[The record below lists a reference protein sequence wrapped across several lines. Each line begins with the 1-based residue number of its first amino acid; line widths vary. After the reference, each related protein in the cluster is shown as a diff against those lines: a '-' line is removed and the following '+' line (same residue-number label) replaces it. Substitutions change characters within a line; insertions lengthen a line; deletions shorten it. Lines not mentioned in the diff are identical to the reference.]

1 MADIKKRHVVSFEK
15 MNALHPDLAAAFQEK
30 YPKGFSDY
38 LNDLVKYPKPDG
50 TSFYAVTV
58 ETADAIYLVKINVK
72 TDDLEDVARWLE
84 GEEDAETEA
93 VAGGAPDSPEDS
105 GERALLRK
113 VPESTALLGLSIL
126 TGLLCGLAAVALKV
140 SIHAIQGWLSSG
152 IMPGSRLPYL
162 VLPGV
167 GMLLSLL
174 IVKYLVRD
182 NIGHGV
188 TKVLQAVSKNESK
201 IKRHNIWSSLVTSAL
216 TIGFGGSVGAEAPI
230 VYTGA
235 AIGSNLGR
243 YTGMS
248 YRGMTLL
255 LGCGAAGAVAGIFNA
270 PLAGVLFT
278 LEILLFNLSMSG
290 ILPLLLSSI
299 SATLVSYLCLG
310 RVSPFAATIVDFRM
324 GNVPFYLLLGMLC
337 GLFSLYFIHTTL
349 GMEDRLSRFKN
360 PYLKWLV
367 SSVALGLLIFLFPPL
382 HGEGYNFLGPLL
394 NGLDPAIGNGTPM
407 GVLMKFGW
415 GVPLFFLLVAFLKVF
430 SMTFTNAGGGVG
442 GTFGPTLF
450 VGALVG
456 FVVADVLNLIAP
468 GAVPVA
474 NFVLVGMAGLMAGVM
489 QAPLTAIFLIAEIS
503 GGYELLVPLI
513 ITSAV
518 AYGTTRI
525 FEKYSIYTKRI
536 AASGELLTHEADKA
550 VLTLLRMDDLLE
562 KDFLP
567 VRMDYTLGKLVEAVS
582 SSERSLFPVVDARG
596 RFQGY
601 VTLGDIRKD
610 MFRPELYEQRHVFN
624 YLKTAPE
631 YVYPQDSMEAVMRK
645 FEKTG
650 AWNLPVVDDE
660 RKYLGFLS
668 KSKIFNAYRESLKDF
683 SQD

>member
-1 MADIKKRHVVSFEK
+1 M
-15 MNALHPDLAAAFQEK
+15 MNKF
-30 YPKGFSDY
+30 
-38 LNDLVKYPKPDG
+38 
-50 TSFYAVTV
+50 
-58 ETADAIYLVKINVK
+58 I
-72 TDDLEDVARWLE
+72 W
-84 GEEDAETEA
+84 
-93 VAGGAPDSPEDS
+93 APL
-105 GERALLRK
+105 RALLRK
-113 VPESTALLGLSIL
+113 VPESTALLGLSVL

-140 SIHAIQGWLSSG
+140 SIHAIQGWLSD

-310 RVSPFAATIVDFRM
+310 RVSPFAASIVDFRM

-360 PYLKWLV
+360 PYFKWVV

-394 NGLDPAIGNGTPM
+394 NGLDPEIGDGTPI
-407 GVLMKFGW
+407 GILMNFGW
-415 GVPLFFLLVAFLKVF
+415 GVPLFFLLVALLKVF
-430 SMTFTNAGGGVG
+430 SMTFTNAGG
-442 GTFGPTLF
+442 
-450 VGALVG
+450 
-456 FVVADVLNLIAP
+456 
-468 GAVPVA
+468 
-474 NFVLVGMAGLMAGVM
+474 
-489 QAPLTAIFLIAEIS
+489 
-503 GGYELLVPLI
+503 
-513 ITSAV
+513 
-518 AYGTTRI
+518 
-525 FEKYSIYTKRI
+525 
-536 AASGELLTHEADKA
+536 
-550 VLTLLRMDDLLE
+550 
-562 KDFLP
+562 
-567 VRMDYTLGKLVEAVS
+567 
-582 SSERSLFPVVDARG
+582 
-596 RFQGY
+596 
-601 VTLGDIRKD
+601 
-610 MFRPELYEQRHVFN
+610 
-624 YLKTAPE
+624 
-631 YVYPQDSMEAVMRK
+631 
-645 FEKTG
+645 
-650 AWNLPVVDDE
+650 
-660 RKYLGFLS
+660 
-668 KSKIFNAYRESLKDF
+668 
-683 SQD
+683 